1 MNKEIKTLILEKR
14 NIFNCFHRNNN
25 DKQLLDR
32 LKDLQAQLNFL
43 IEKSKGKYYSRLTSK
58 LSDIGKSSK
67 AYWSILKSFLIGKKI
82 PCIPPLFENNEY
94 ITDFKKKAELLSS
107 FFANQCSLINNNSQL
122 PRPLSYK
129 TNGRLSSVKIT
140 DDDILKII
148 AKLDP
153 NKAHGHDKISI
164 RMIKICST
172 SICKPLRLI
181 FNHCIDSG
189 IYPCEWKKANVVPIH
204 KKGDTQTLK
213 NYRPVSLL
221 PTCGKIFERLIYN
234 EMFGF
239 FLDKG
244 LISANQSGF
253 KPGDSCINQLL
264 SITHNIYK
272 SFDDGYEVR
281 GVFLDIS
288 KAFDKVWHD
297 GLIFKLQENGIS
309 GNLLKVLKHFLTNG
323 KQRVVLHGQSSSWT
337 NVKAGVAQSSIV
349 GLLLFLK
356 YINDLA
362 HGLSFLLMILS
373 FFSLF
378 MTQ

>member
-1 MNKEIKTLILEKR
+1 MIRKKRFPTLILTRWSLCNFIPHETVLFNDRDPPWMNKEIKKLTHEKKS
-14 NIFNCFHRNNN
+14 IFNCFRQNNN

-43 IEKSKGKYYSRLTSK
+43 IEKSKSKYYSRLTST
-58 LSDIGKSSK
+58 LSDIGKSSN
-67 AYWSILKSFLIGKKI
+67 AYWSILKSFLVGKKI

-94 ITDFKKKAELLSS
+94 ITDFKKKAELLDL

-122 PRPLSYK
+122 PRTLSYRK
-129 TNGRLSSVKIT
+129 NERLYSIKIT

-153 NKAHGHDKISI
+153 NTAHGHDKMSI

-189 IYPCEWKKANVVPIH
+189 IYPCEWKKANVVSIH
-204 KKGDTQTLK
+204 KKGHKQTLK

-221 PTCGKIFERLIYN
+221 PICGKIFERLIYDG
-234 EMFGF
+234 MFGF

-253 KPGDSCINQLL
+253 KPGHSCINQLL

-281 GVFLDIS
+281 SVFLDIS

-297 GLIFKLQENGIS
+297 ALIFK
-309 GNLLKVLKHFLTNG
+309 
-323 KQRVVLHGQSSSWT
+323 
-337 NVKAGVAQSSIV
+337 
-349 GLLLFLK
+349 
-356 YINDLA
+356 
-362 HGLSFLLMILS
+362 
-373 FFSLF
+373 
-378 MTQ
+378 

>member
-1 MNKEIKTLILEKR
+1 MSLLAKKFHVFHRYLKTTNILQISRKKR
-14 NIFNCFHRNNN
+14 N
-25 DKQLLDR
+25 
-32 LKDLQAQLNFL
+32 
-43 IEKSKGKYYSRLTSK
+43 Y
-58 LSDIGKSSK
+58 
-67 AYWSILKSFLIGKKI
+67 
-82 PCIPPLFENNEY
+82 
-94 ITDFKKKAELLSS
+94 S

-122 PRPLSYK
+122 PRTLSYK
-129 TNGRLSSVKIT
+129 TNESLYAIKIT

-153 NKAHGHDKISI
+153 NKAQGHDKMSI

-204 KKGDTQTLK
+204 KKCDKQTLK

-221 PTCGKIFERLIYN
+221 PICGKIFERLIYN

-272 SFDDGYEVR
+272 SFDNGFEVR

-288 KAFDKVWHD
+288 KAFDEVWHY

-309 GNLLKVLKHFLTNG
+309 GNLLNVLKHFLTNR
-323 KQRVVLHGQSSSWT
+323 KQRVVLNGQSSSWA
-337 NVKAGVAQSSIV
+337 NVKAGVPQGSIL
-349 GLLLFLK
+349 GPLLFLK

-362 HGLSFLLMILS
+362 DGLSSNTKLFADDT
-373 FFSLF
+373 SLF
-378 MTQ
+378 SIIHDSVITTLELNSDLSRIKQWAFQWKMVLILILTSRLKK

>member
-1 MNKEIKTLILEKR
+1 M
-14 NIFNCFHRNNN
+14 
-25 DKQLLDR
+25 
-32 LKDLQAQLNFL
+32 LN
-43 IEKSKGKYYSRLTSK
+43 
-58 LSDIGKSSK
+58 
-67 AYWSILKSFLIGKKI
+67 
-82 PCIPPLFENNEY
+82 
-94 ITDFKKKAELLSS
+94 S

-122 PRPLSYK
+122 PPTLPYK
-129 TNGRLSSVKIT
+129 TDERLSSIKIT
-140 DDDILKII
+140 DDGIFKII

-153 NKAHGHDKISI
+153 SKAYGHDKISF
-164 RMIKICST
+164 RMIKICNT

-204 KKGDTQTLK
+204 KKGDKQTLK

-221 PTCGKIFERLIYN
+221 PICGKIFERLIYN

-309 GNLLKVLKHFLTNG
+309 GNLLKVLKHFLTNR
-323 KQRVVLHGQSSSWT
+323 KQRVVLNGQP
-337 NVKAGVAQSSIV
+337 
-349 GLLLFLK
+349 
-356 YINDLA
+356 YIY
-362 HGLSFLLMILS
+362 
-373 FFSLF
+373 
-378 MTQ
+378 